1 MANTTNINLVNLDFS
16 SLKDNFKDYL
26 KAQGSFKDYDFEG
39 SNINVLLDILA
50 YNTYMNAFYL
60 NMVGNEMFLDSAQL
74 RESVISRAKEL
85 NYVPRSFKSSRA
97 NVEITISTV
106 TSNEDTA
113 PVTFI
118 SIPKGTTFTSR
129 VGSNTFTF
137 STDKTILTTSLK
149 STPVGSSNTRYDYT
163 TGEITIYEGQYVTDT
178 FNVNYSNPIQRF
190 ILSNPTIDTD
200 SLSVIILENNGA
212 DVYTYLRAT
221 SLFGKGANSNIYFVQ
236 GCEGEKYEILFGDGV
251 IGRKPADNAVVVCEY
266 RATKGELPNGCSVF
280 RADGAIGT
288 FSNVS
293 VNTLYAASQG
303 SVNESLESIKF
314 NAPRYFTT
322 QERAVTAEDYENLLK
337 INFPE
342 INAVSVFGGEELDPP
357 QFGKVYIAVDL
368 KNVDGVPDIRKEQ
381 YYNFIKPRASL
392 SIDPIFIDPDFMY
405 LDVETVVRYNI
416 NLTALSE
423 ESIKDLVLNT
433 IRAFNTNNI
442 DDFNVKFR
450 YSNLVTSIDS
460 TDRSIISN
468 DTVVRAIRSLT
479 PQLGIETDYS
489 IDFQQA
495 LEDDFADLQKTHP
508 ANYLSAVSS
517 SPFLSNGKVVILE
530 DDGLGTLKLKA
541 DSGVEHTDVSDIG
554 SVDYESG
561 RIIINKLKI
570 DSFTGEF
577 VKIYARTKSKDILSE
592 LRTILSIR
600 DQDIRITVVPER
612 E

>member
-1 MANTTNINLVNLDFS
+1 MANTTNINLVNLDFN
-16 SLKDNFKDYL
+16 SLKNNFKDYL
-26 KAQGSFKDYDFEG
+26 KAQNSFKDYDFEG
-39 SNINVLLDILA
+39 SNLNVLLDILS

-60 NMVGNEMFLDSAQL
+60 NMIGNEMFLDSAQL

-85 NYVPRSFKSSRA
+85 NYVPRSFKSARA
-97 NVEITISTV
+97 NVEISVETNGTVATIT
-106 TSNEDTA
+106 
-113 PVTFI
+113 
-118 SIPKGTTFTSR
+118 IPKGTTFTSR
-129 VGSNTFTF
+129 VGSNSYTF
-137 STDKTILTTSLK
+137 STDSAILISGSN
-149 STPVGSSNTRYDYT
+149 STFVSD
-163 TGEITIYEGQYVTDT
+163 EITIYEGQYVTDT
-178 FNVNYSNPIQRF
+178 FNVNYSDSTQRF
-190 ILSNPTIDTD
+190 VLSNPTIDTD
-200 SLSVIILENNGA
+200 SLTVLVLENNGA
-212 DVYTYLRAT
+212 DVLTYLRAN
-221 SLFGKGANSNIYFVQ
+221 SLFDKQSNSQVYFIQGAEN
-236 GCEGEKYEILFGDGV
+236 ERYEILFGDGV
-251 IGRKPADNAVVVCEY
+251 IGRKPGDNAVVVCEY
-266 RATKGELPNGCSVF
+266 RATKGELPNGAMKF
-280 RADGAIGT
+280 KADGAIGG
-288 FSNVS
+288 FSNVTVTTITS
-293 VNTLYAASQG
+293 AQQG
-303 SVNESLESIKF
+303 SISESLESIKF

-337 INFPE
+337 LYFPE

-368 KNVDGVPDIRKEQ
+368 KNVDGVPDIRKQQ

-541 DSGVEHTDVSDIG
+541 DSGVEHTEVSDIG